1 MQTTY
6 FALIVVA
13 ELTTG
18 GFYIGKATPVFPY
31 LEICQMW
38 EKRAQREYRPKPNIK
53 KLITICNPVKMVGE
67 EESE

>member
-31 LEICQMW
+31 LELCQMW
-38 EKRAQREYRPKPNIK
+38 EERAKKEYRPRPNIK
-53 KLITICNPVKMVGE
+53 KLITICNPVKIVGGE
-67 EESE
+67 DLE